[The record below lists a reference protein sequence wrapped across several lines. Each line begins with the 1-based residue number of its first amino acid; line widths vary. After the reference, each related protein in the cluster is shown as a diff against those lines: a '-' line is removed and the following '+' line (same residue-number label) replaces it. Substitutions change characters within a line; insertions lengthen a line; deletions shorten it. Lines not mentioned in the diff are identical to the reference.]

1 MGQYG
6 YSLRNWLHV
15 YEGDRKVKN
24 EKKYGLA
31 LVIFAFTFFLT
42 GCLHPR
48 IGPQSVPRDR
58 VDYSSS
64 LSDSWKQETLLNIVK
79 VRYLDPPV
87 FVDVG
92 SVVASYSLA
101 QTVSA
106 GVNVLPGGGSNGNLN
121 GSVGLSSSPTI
132 TYTPL
137 TGNDYFKGLITPL
150 SPEVLFGA
158 MQNGLPADSVLFTSF
173 VSINGLR
180 NQRAGLAGITPSDPG
195 FDRVTQLM
203 RQIQVSGAVRLYV
216 KRVVKKNNDKAKD
229 DEDQDDKKGKN
240 DEDQDDKKDKDD
252 EDKDE
257 SAQETRI
264 ITLRTKDIS
273 PEIVADINELRQLL
287 HLNPTAT
294 DFELTNA
301 PLPSSDTEIAVQTR
315 SIIELIKTMAVEVEV
330 PPEDVSQHR
339 AAAGFAT
346 GHPVPGVIPIIRIGS
361 SKQKPDDAFV
371 AVHYRNLWFR
381 IDDNDLPSKAVF
393 AQLMELFTMI
403 DTSNKQNVPVVTIP
417 AR

>member
-1 MGQYG
+1 MTNSFRSYTLFLNKELLWIGFE
-6 YSLRNWLHV
+6 LALFC
-15 YEGDRKVKN
+15 
-24 EKKYGLA
+24 EKKHGLA
-31 LVIFAFTFFLT
+31 LATFAFTFLLT

-101 QTVSA
+101 QTASV
-106 GVNVLPGGGSNGNLN
+106 GVNVVPNGGSNGNLG

-180 NQRAGLAGITPSDPG
+180 NQRASLGGITPADPG
-195 FDRVTQLM
+195 FHRVRQLM
-203 RQIQVSGAVRLYV
+203 REIQVSGAVRLYV
-216 KRVVKKNNDKAKD
+216 KRLVKKNKD
-229 DEDQDDKKGKN
+229 
-240 DEDQDDKKDKDD
+240 KDKDD
-252 EDKDE
+252 DDKDK
-257 SAQETRI
+257 STQETRI
-264 ITLRTKDIS
+264 ITLRTKDIP
-273 PEIVADINELRQLL
+273 PEILADINELRQLL

-294 DFELTNA
+294 DLELTNA
-301 PLPSSDTEIAVQTR
+301 PLPSSDMEIAVQTR
-315 SIIELIKTMAVEVEV
+315 SIIELIKNMAVEVEV
-330 PPEDVSQHR
+330 PPEDVSQHK
-339 AAAGFAT
+339 AVPGFET
-346 GHPVPGVIPIIRIGS
+346 GHPVPGLIPIIRIRS

-381 IDDNDLPSKAVF
+381 IDDNDLRSKAVF

-403 DTSNKQNVPVVTIP
+403 DTSNKQNLPVVTIP

>member
-1 MGQYG
+1 MTNSFRSYTLFLNKELLWIGFE
-6 YSLRNWLHV
+6 LALFC
-15 YEGDRKVKN
+15 
-24 EKKYGLA
+24 EKKHGLA
-31 LVIFAFTFFLT
+31 LATFAFTFLLT

-101 QTVSA
+101 QTASV
-106 GVNVLPGGGSNGNLN
+106 GVNVVPNGGSNGNLG

-180 NQRAGLAGITPSDPG
+180 NQRASLGGITPADPG
-195 FDRVTQLM
+195 FHRVRQLM
-203 RQIQVSGAVRLYV
+203 REIQVSGAVRLYV
-216 KRVVKKNNDKAKD
+216 KRVAKKNKDKD
-229 DEDQDDKKGKN
+229 
-240 DEDQDDKKDKDD
+240 KDKDD
-252 EDKDE
+252 DKDKDE
-257 SAQETRI
+257 DTQETRV
-264 ITLRTKDIS
+264 ITFRTKEIP
-273 PEIVADINELRQLL
+273 PEILADINELRQLL

-294 DFELTNA
+294 DLELTNA

-315 SIIELIKTMAVEVEV
+315 SIIELIKNMAVQVEV
-330 PPEDVSQHR
+330 PPEDVSQQK
-339 AAAGFAT
+339 AVPGFET
-346 GHPVPGVIPIIRIGS
+346 GHPVPGVIPIIRIRS
-361 SKQKPDDAFV
+361 SKQKPDDAFI

-381 IDDNDLPSKAVF
+381 IDDNDLSSKAVF

-403 DTSNKQNVPVVTIP
+403 DTSNKQNLPVVTIP

>member
-1 MGQYG
+1 MTNSFRSYTLFLNKELLWIGFE
-6 YSLRNWLHV
+6 LALFC
-15 YEGDRKVKN
+15 
-24 EKKYGLA
+24 EKKHGLA
-31 LVIFAFTFFLT
+31 LATFAFTFLLT

-101 QTVSA
+101 QTASV
-106 GVNVLPGGGSNGNLN
+106 GVNVVPNGGSNGNLG

-173 VSINGLR
+173 ESINGLR
-180 NQRAGLAGITPSDPG
+180 NQRASLGGITPADPG
-195 FDRVTQLM
+195 FHRVRQLM
-203 RQIQVSGAVRLYV
+203 REIQVSGAVRLYV
-216 KRVVKKNNDKAKD
+216 KRVAKKNKDKD
-229 DEDQDDKKGKN
+229 
-240 DEDQDDKKDKDD
+240 KDKDD
-252 EDKDE
+252 DKDKDE
-257 SAQETRI
+257 DTQETRV
-264 ITLRTKDIS
+264 ITFRTKEIP
-273 PEIVADINELRQLL
+273 PEILADINELRQLL

-315 SIIELIKTMAVEVEV
+315 SIIELIKNMAVEVEV
-330 PPEDVSQHR
+330 PPEDVSQQK
-339 AAAGFAT
+339 AAPGFET
-346 GHPVPGVIPIIRIGS
+346 GHPVPGVMPIIRIRS

-403 DTSNKQNVPVVTIP
+403 DTSNKQNLPVVTIP

>member
-1 MGQYG
+1 MTNSFRSYTLFLNKELLWIGFE
-6 YSLRNWLHV
+6 LALFC
-15 YEGDRKVKN
+15 
-24 EKKYGLA
+24 EKKHGLA
-31 LVIFAFTFFLT
+31 LATFAFTFLLT

-101 QTVSA
+101 QTASV
-106 GVNVLPGGGSNGNLN
+106 GVNVVPNGGSNGNLG

-180 NQRAGLAGITPSDPG
+180 NQRASLGGITPADPG
-195 FDRVTQLM
+195 FHRVRQLM
-203 RQIQVSGAVRLYV
+203 REIQVSGAVRLYV
-216 KRVVKKNNDKAKD
+216 KRVAKKNKDKD
-229 DEDQDDKKGKN
+229 
-240 DEDQDDKKDKDD
+240 KDKDD
-252 EDKDE
+252 DKDKDE
-257 SAQETRI
+257 DTQETRV
-264 ITLRTKDIS
+264 ITFRTKEIP
-273 PEIVADINELRQLL
+273 PEILADINELRQLL

-301 PLPSSDTEIAVQTR
+301 PLPFSDTEIAVQTR
-315 SIIELIKTMAVEVEV
+315 SIIELIKVMAVQVEV
-330 PPEDVSQHR
+330 PPEDVSQQK
-339 AAAGFAT
+339 AVPGFET
-346 GHPVPGVIPIIRIGS
+346 GHPVPGVIPIIRIRS
-361 SKQKPDDAFV
+361 SKQKPDDAFI

-381 IDDNDLPSKAVF
+381 IDDNDLSSKAVF

-403 DTSNKQNVPVVTIP
+403 DTSNKQNLPVVTIP

>member
-1 MGQYG
+1 MTNSFRSYTLFLNKELLWIGFE
-6 YSLRNWLHV
+6 LALFC
-15 YEGDRKVKN
+15 
-24 EKKYGLA
+24 EKKHGLA
-31 LVIFAFTFFLT
+31 LATFAFTFLLT

-101 QTVSA
+101 QTASV
-106 GVNVLPGGGSNGNLN
+106 GVNVVPNGGSNGNLG

-158 MQNGLPADSVLFTSF
+158 MQNGLPADLVLFTSF

-180 NQRAGLAGITPSDPG
+180 NQRASLGGITPADPG
-195 FDRVTQLM
+195 FHRVRQLM
-203 RQIQVSGAVRLYV
+203 REIQVSGAVRLYV
-216 KRVVKKNNDKAKD
+216 KRVAKKNKDKD
-229 DEDQDDKKGKN
+229 
-240 DEDQDDKKDKDD
+240 KDKDD
-252 EDKDE
+252 DKDKDT
-257 SAQETRI
+257 QETRV
-264 ITLRTKDIS
+264 ITFRTKEIP
-273 PEIVADINELRQLL
+273 PEILADINELRQLL

-301 PLPSSDTEIAVQTR
+301 PLPFSDTEIAVQTR
-315 SIIELIKTMAVEVEV
+315 SIIELIKVMAVQVEV
-330 PPEDVSQHR
+330 PPEDVSQHK
-339 AAAGFAT
+339 AVPGFET
-346 GHPVPGVIPIIRIGS
+346 GHPVPGVIPIIRIRS

-403 DTSNKQNVPVVTIP
+403 DIINKQNLPVVTIP

>member
-1 MGQYG
+1 
-6 YSLRNWLHV
+6 
-15 YEGDRKVKN
+15 
-24 EKKYGLA
+24 
-31 LVIFAFTFFLT
+31 
-42 GCLHPR
+42 
-48 IGPQSVPRDR
+48 
-58 VDYSSS
+58 
-64 LSDSWKQETLLNIVK
+64 

-106 GVNVLPGGGSNGNLN
+106 GVNVLPSGGSNGNLN

-180 NQRAGLAGITPSDPG
+180 NQRAGLGGITPADPG
-195 FDRVTQLM
+195 FDRVRQLM
-203 RQIQVSGAVRLYV
+203 REIQVSGAVRLYV
-216 KRVVKKNNDKAKD
+216 KRVVKKNNDKDKAD
-229 DEDQDDKKGKN
+229 D
-240 DEDQDDKKDKDD
+240 DKDD
-252 EDKDE
+252 NDKDE
-257 SAQETRI
+257 GTQETRV
-264 ITLRTKDIS
+264 ITLRTKDIP

-315 SIIELIKTMAVEVEV
+315 SIIELIKIMAVHVEV
-330 PPEDVSQHR
+330 PAEDVSQHK
-339 AAAGFAT
+339 AVPGFET
-346 GHPVPGVIPIIRIGS
+346 GHPVPGVTPIIRIGS

-371 AVHYRNLWFR
+371 AVQYRNLWFR

-403 DTSNKQNVPVVTIP
+403 DTSNKQNLPVVTIP

>member
-1 MGQYG
+1 MTNSFRSYTLFLNKELLWIGFE
-6 YSLRNWLHV
+6 LALFC
-15 YEGDRKVKN
+15 
-24 EKKYGLA
+24 EKKHGLA
-31 LVIFAFTFFLT
+31 LATFAFTFLLT

-101 QTVSA
+101 QTASV
-106 GVNVLPGGGSNGNLN
+106 GVNVVPNGGSNGNLG

-180 NQRAGLAGITPSDPG
+180 NQRADLAGITPADPG
-195 FDRVTQLM
+195 FHRVRQLM
-203 RQIQVSGAVRLYV
+203 REIQVSGAVRLYV
-216 KRVVKKNNDKAKD
+216 KRLVKKNKD
-229 DEDQDDKKGKN
+229 
-240 DEDQDDKKDKDD
+240 KDKDD
-252 EDKDE
+252 DDKDK
-257 SAQETRI
+257 STQETRI
-264 ITLRTKDIS
+264 ITLRTKDIP
-273 PEIVADINELRQLL
+273 PEILADINELRQLL

-301 PLPSSDTEIAVQTR
+301 PLPFSDTEIAVQTR
-315 SIIELIKTMAVEVEV
+315 SIIELIKVMAVQVEV
-330 PPEDVSQHR
+330 PPEDVSQHK
-339 AAAGFAT
+339 AVPGFET
-346 GHPVPGVIPIIRIGS
+346 GHPVPGLIPIIRIRS
-361 SKQKPDDAFV
+361 SKQKPDDAVV

-403 DTSNKQNVPVVTIP
+403 DISNKQNLPVVTIP

>member
-1 MGQYG
+1 MTNSFRSYTSFLNKELLWIGFE
-6 YSLRNWLHV
+6 LALFC
-15 YEGDRKVKN
+15 
-24 EKKYGLA
+24 EKKHGLA
-31 LVIFAFTFFLT
+31 LATFAFTFLLT

-101 QTVSA
+101 QTASV
-106 GVNVLPGGGSNGNLN
+106 GVNVVPNGGSNGNLG

-180 NQRAGLAGITPSDPG
+180 NQRASLGGITPADPG
-195 FDRVTQLM
+195 FHRVRQLM
-203 RQIQVSGAVRLYV
+203 REIQVSGAVRLYV
-216 KRVVKKNNDKAKD
+216 KRVAKKNKD
-229 DEDQDDKKGKN
+229 
-240 DEDQDDKKDKDD
+240 KDKDD
-252 EDKDE
+252 DKDKDT
-257 SAQETRI
+257 QETRV
-264 ITLRTKDIS
+264 ITFRTKEIP
-273 PEIVADINELRQLL
+273 PEILADINELRQLL

-294 DFELTNA
+294 DLELTNA

-315 SIIELIKTMAVEVEV
+315 YIIELIKVMAVQVEV
-330 PPEDVSQHR
+330 PPEDVSQHK
-339 AAAGFAT
+339 AVPGFET
-346 GHPVPGVIPIIRIGS
+346 GHPVPGLIPIIRIRS

-381 IDDNDLPSKAVF
+381 IDDNDLPSKAAF

>member
-1 MGQYG
+1 MTNSFRSYTSFLNKELLWIGFE
-6 YSLRNWLHV
+6 LALFC
-15 YEGDRKVKN
+15 
-24 EKKYGLA
+24 EKKHGLA
-31 LVIFAFTFFLT
+31 LATFAFTFLLT

-101 QTVSA
+101 QTASV
-106 GVNVLPGGGSNGNLN
+106 GVNVVPNGGSNGNLG

-180 NQRAGLAGITPSDPG
+180 NQRASLGGITPADPG
-195 FDRVTQLM
+195 FHRVRQLM
-203 RQIQVSGAVRLYV
+203 REIQVSGAVRLYV
-216 KRVVKKNNDKAKD
+216 KRVRRRIK
-229 DEDQDDKKGKN
+229 
-240 DEDQDDKKDKDD
+240 
-252 EDKDE
+252 
-257 SAQETRI
+257 TRI
-264 ITLRTKDIS
+264 RTRTTTKTKTRTPKRRGS
-273 PEIVADINELRQLL
+273 L
-287 HLNPTAT
+287 HFALKTSHPKFWPTSMNCA
-294 DFELTNA
+294 
-301 PLPSSDTEIAVQTR
+301 SCCI
-315 SIIELIKTMAVEVEV
+315 
-330 PPEDVSQHR
+330 
-339 AAAGFAT
+339 
-346 GHPVPGVIPIIRIGS
+346 
-361 SKQKPDDAFV
+361 
-371 AVHYRNLWFR
+371 
-381 IDDNDLPSKAVF
+381 
-393 AQLMELFTMI
+393 
-403 DTSNKQNVPVVTIP
+403 
-417 AR
+417 

>member
-1 MGQYG
+1 MTNSFRSYTLFLNKELLWIGFE
-6 YSLRNWLHV
+6 LALFC
-15 YEGDRKVKN
+15 
-24 EKKYGLA
+24 EKKHGLA
-31 LVIFAFTFFLT
+31 LATFAFTFLLT

-101 QTVSA
+101 QTASV
-106 GVNVLPGGGSNGNLN
+106 GVNVVPNGGSNGNLG

-173 VSINGLR
+173 ESINGLR
-180 NQRAGLAGITPSDPG
+180 NQRASLGGITPADPG
-195 FDRVTQLM
+195 FHRVRQLM
-203 RQIQVSGAVRLYV
+203 REIQVSGAVRLYV
-216 KRVVKKNNDKAKD
+216 KRVAKKNKDKD
-229 DEDQDDKKGKN
+229 
-240 DEDQDDKKDKDD
+240 KDKDD
-252 EDKDE
+252 DKDKDE
-257 SAQETRI
+257 DTQETRV
-264 ITLRTKDIS
+264 ITFRTKEIP
-273 PEIVADINELRQLL
+273 PEILADINELRQLL

-294 DFELTNA
+294 DLELTNA

-315 SIIELIKTMAVEVEV
+315 SIIELIKNMAVQVEV
-330 PPEDVSQHR
+330 PPEDVSQQK
-339 AAAGFAT
+339 AVPGFET
-346 GHPVPGVIPIIRIGS
+346 GHPVPGVIPIIRIRS
-361 SKQKPDDAFV
+361 SKQKPDDAFI

-381 IDDNDLPSKAVF
+381 IDDNDLSSKAVF

-403 DTSNKQNVPVVTIP
+403 DTSNKQNLPVVTIP

>member
-1 MGQYG
+1 VDD
-6 YSLRNWLHV
+6 SLLRAF
-15 YEGDRKVKN
+15 R
-24 EKKYGLA
+24 
-31 LVIFAFTFFLT
+31 VIQLKWRIDEACSVLTMTRTLTWAISVIAVCFT

-92 SVVASYSLA
+92 NVVASYNLS
-101 QTVSA
+101 QTAMV
-106 GVNVLPGGGSNGNLN
+106 GVNVVPNGGSNGNLG

-137 TGNDYFKGLITPL
+137 TGNDYFRGLITPL

-180 NQRAGLAGITPSDPG
+180 NQRAGLGGITPADPG
-195 FDRVTQLM
+195 FHRVRQLM
-203 RQIQVSGAVRLYV
+203 REIQVSGAVRLYV
-216 KRVVKKNNDKAKD
+216 KRVVKKSKD
-229 DEDQDDKKGKN
+229 
-240 DEDQDDKKDKDD
+240 KDKDD
-252 EDKDE
+252 DDKSNKDE
-257 SAQETRI
+257 GTQEVRV
-264 ITLRTKDIS
+264 ITLRTKDIP
-273 PEIVADINELRQLL
+273 PEILADINELRQLL

-294 DFELTNA
+294 DFELTTA

-315 SIIELIKTMAVEVEV
+315 SIIELIKNMAVQVEV
-330 PPEDVSQHR
+330 PPEDVSQHK
-339 AAAGFAT
+339 AVPGFET
-346 GHPVPGVIPIIRIGS
+346 GHPVPGVTPIIRIRS
-361 SKQKPDDAFV
+361 SKEKPDDAFI
-371 AVHYRNLWFR
+371 AVRYRNLWFR

-403 DTSNKQNVPVVTIP
+403 DTSNKQNLPVVTIP